1 MDEHEHTAA
10 EIEALVNGP
19 QVDTTAPP
27 WLVKLGAIVLVLGI
41 LAVCSALCAW
51 LVVIIIH
58 AL

>member
-27 WLVKLGAIVLVLGI
+27 WLVKLGAIVLVLSI
-41 LAVCSALCAW
+41 MAVWAALCAW
-51 LVVIIIH
+51 LVVIIVA